1 MNIIESLESHKKKAT
16 QESGEFIDRVVFE
29 NALIE
34 LEVDRETIDDCL
46 EESPSLW
53 DSFLNYFQYKAN
65 KK

>member
-1 MNIIESLESHKKKAT
+1 MSILEALESHKKKAT
-16 QESGEFIDRVVFE
+16 KESGDFMDHVVFE

-34 LEVDRETIDDCL
+34 LDVDRETIDECM